1 MSILDSNIWNALGA
15 IGENLGAALGGIALI
30 YSISI
35 YRASMMFM
43 HYGELDKTYFD
54 ILNMAVERPY
64 LRSPNEITDPEH
76 RHAYEIYAFMVWNFL
91 ETIHD
96 RIKDHAGLSDTWMPV
111 LITEGELHRA
121 WFEHPDNRPK
131 FKPLFFNYIEETL
144 PKKAPSAAPAPA
156 PAPAPAKAVA
166 AAPAP
171 DAASEED
178 EDNAA
183 HHEAPHSTERPHS
196 RMPHGSVSMPRRRP
210 GRPG

>member
-15 IGENLGAALGGIALI
+15 VGENLGAALGGIALI

-54 ILNMAVERPY
+54 LLNMAVERPY
-64 LRSPNEITDPEH
+64 LRFPDEITDHEH
-76 RHAYEIYAFMVWNFL
+76 RQAYEVYAFMVWNFL

-96 RIKDHAGLSDTWMPV
+96 RMKDHAGLAETWLPV
-111 LITEGELHRA
+111 LETEAELHRA

-131 FKPLFFNYIEETL
+131 FKASFFDYIEKTL
-144 PKKAPSAAPAPA
+144 PKKPKP
-156 PAPAPAKAVA
+156 A
-166 AAPAP
+166 AAPKAEAAP
-171 DAASEED
+171 KTEAAEHEEPAD
-178 EDNAA
+178 GNPEGHHDA
-183 HHEAPHSTERPHS
+183 HHDAHHASDRGHA

>member
-54 ILNMAVERPY
+54 LLNMAVERPY
-64 LRSPNEITDPEH
+64 LRSPNEITDSEH
-76 RHAYEIYAFMVWNFL
+76 RHAYDIYAFMVWNFL

-96 RIKDHAGLSDTWMPV
+96 RMKDHEGLGETWLPV
-111 LITEGELHRA
+111 LLTEGELHRA
-121 WFEHPDNRPK
+121 WIEHPDNRPK
-131 FKPLFFNYIEETL
+131 FKATFFNYIESTL
-144 PKKAPSAAPAPA
+144 PPKKAA
-156 PAPAPAKAVA
+156 APAKAA
-166 AAPAP
+166 EAAPAAEAEP
-171 DAASEED
+171 EEGGAD
-178 EDNAA
+178 EHEA
-183 HHEAPHSTERPHS
+183 HHDGPHSTERPHS